1 MGQLYLVRHGQ
12 ASFGSS
18 NYDQLSELGL
28 QQAVWLG
35 EYFAERNIQ
44 FDRLITGTQLRHR
57 QTLEGIASGLTKDL
71 IQTQSLM
78 QTAEAHPGF
87 NEYDF
92 YALFASLTD
101 KHAHIRAY
109 ATGDKRGFY
118 KGLKELLKLWIA
130 DELDGPI
137 PERWSDFYQR
147 VADAM
152 KFATQKEVERVLV
165 VSSGGPVGTITSQ
178 AMKSPPEIGIELN
191 LQVRNSSFS
200 HYFFNQHSLRM
211 GTFNAIPHLDLP
223 HRLSAITYG

>member
-1 MGQLYLVRHGQ
+1 MAELYLIRHGQ

-18 NYDQLSELGL
+18 NYDQLSELGY

-35 EYFAERNIQ
+35 EYFAERNIH

-57 QTLEGIASGLTKDL
+57 QTLEGISKG
-71 IQTQSLM
+71 IHQG
-78 QTAEAHPGF
+78 TATGSEFLSKTETHPGF

-92 YALFASLTD
+92 YALFASLTE

-118 KGLKELLKLWIA
+118 KGLKEVLKLWMA
-130 DELDGPI
+130 DELDGPL
-137 PERWSDFYQR
+137 PERWADFYQR

-152 KFATQKEVERVLV
+152 KFATQRETERVLV
-165 VSSGGPVGTITSQ
+165 VSSGGPIGTIVSQ
-178 AMKSPPEIGIELN
+178 TMMAPPQIAMELN

-200 HYFFNQHSLRM
+200 HYFFNQSSLRL
-211 GTFNAIPHLDLP
+211 GSFNAIPHLDLP
-223 HRLSAITYG
+223 QRLSSITYG